1 MSENAIRKSLARGKS
16 LAVVAIF
23 TAAAL
28 GACVPMAP
36 IGGGPGPLPQPGP
49 APAPTPIA
57 NLACEQRV
65 GDNGGHGF
73 WDIGRG
79 ECWSCP
85 LQSARTVFPVNEN
98 WACSFGGMFSTA
110 WAPAEYLG
118 GR

>member
-1 MSENAIRKSLARGKS
+1 MSGNALRRSLVRGKS
-16 LAVVAIF
+16 LAAIAIF
-23 TAAAL
+23 TAATL
-28 GACVPMAP
+28 GACVPVGA
-36 IGGGPGPLPQPGP
+36 IGTGPGPGPNPLP

-57 NLACEQRV
+57 NQACEQRV
-65 GDNGGHGF
+65 GDNGGRGF
-73 WDIGRG
+73 WDIGRS